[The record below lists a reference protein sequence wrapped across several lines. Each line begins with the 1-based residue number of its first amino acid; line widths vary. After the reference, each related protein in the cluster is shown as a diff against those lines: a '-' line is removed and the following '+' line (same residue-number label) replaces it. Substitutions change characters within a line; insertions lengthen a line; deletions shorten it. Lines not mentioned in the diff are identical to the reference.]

1 MAGSLGE
8 KVGEGAFAEVYAW
21 APGQVVKLLRKGFRR
36 RAILH
41 EARMTRAVFT
51 AGGPAPQVFDEV
63 SVDGRPGFVMARF
76 DGPTLQHLSRT
87 GAMSFEE
94 TGALLATLCLSVH
107 RTRPPADVLFLR
119 DHFERSAGLDD
130 TRVPAAIATG
140 VLALLDRLAPG
151 DGLCHADLH
160 SSNVIMTAEGPRI
173 IDWTGAVRAPA
184 VFDLACCQ
192 VLLSEIA
199 PALVPD
205 PERPIAVNAALQAAY
220 AGLTGASPAA
230 LSAEIEP
237 WLPVARAF
245 ALLGGAAP
253 RQREQLIA
261 SLEASLRGAG

>member
-1 MAGSLGE
+1 MGGSLGE
-8 KVGEGAFAEVYAW
+8 KIGEGAFAEVYAW
-21 APGQVVKLLRKGFRR
+21 APGQVIKLLRAGFRR

-41 EARMTRAVFT
+41 EARMTRAVFA

-63 SVDGRPGFVMARF
+63 TVDGRPGIVMARL

-87 GAMSFEE
+87 GAMTFEE

-107 RTRPPADVLFLR
+107 RTPPPADVLLLR
-119 DHFERSAGLDD
+119 DHFESSLRLND
-130 TRVPAAIATG
+130 TRIPEAIATG
-140 VLALLDRLAPG
+140 ILALIHRLAPG

-160 SSNVIMTAEGPRI
+160 SSNVIMTAQGPRI

-184 VFDLACCQ
+184 VFDLACCH
-192 VLLSEIA
+192 LLLTEIA
-199 PALVPD
+199 PAIVPD
-205 PERPIAVNAALQAAY
+205 PQRPIAVNAALQAAY

-230 LSAEIEP
+230 LTAGIEP
-237 WLPVARAF
+237 YLPIARAF

-261 SLEASLRGAG
+261 SVEASLRAQD